1 MNKSETICSLAAS
14 LAKAQGEF
22 TAIAK
27 NRSVEITMKTG
38 GKFKFKYADLDAII
52 EATRPALS
60 KNGLAII
67 QPIIDD
73 KLLTIITHSSGEFI
87 ESSMPLPAR
96 IGDDPKQY
104 GAHISYLRRYAYQ
117 SLICVMADDDLDAN
131 GDDLPKQPVNKPKQ
145 PQQPTTQQEAPTR
158 RLSSA
163 ERELGVKDMKA
174 APDEA
179 ALKEALLGWHKA
191 AKDIGDK
198 ESVAFFNDCYHQ
210 CAAAFAEY

>member
-1 MNKSETICSLAAS
+1 MQKSESIAALAAS

-27 NRSVEITMKTG
+27 NRNVKITMKSG
-38 GKFKFKYADLDAII
+38 GEFKFKYADLDAII
-52 EATRPALS
+52 ESTRPALS

-96 IGDDPKQY
+96 IGEDPKQY

-117 SLICVMADDDLDAN
+117 SLVCVMADDDLDSN
-131 GDDLPKQPVNKPKQ
+131 GDDLPKQPIHKTQ
-145 PQQPTTQQEAPTR
+145 QQPTQ
-158 RLSSA
+158 RLSNDV
-163 ERELGVKDMKA
+163 REAGVKDMKA
-174 APDEA
+174 APDLSA
-179 ALKEALLGWHKA
+179 LQHVLKECHKL

-198 ESVAFFNDCYHQ
+198 ESVVFFNNYYKECEL
-210 CAAAFAEY
+210 AFA

>member
-1 MNKSETICSLAAS
+1 MNKSETIGALAAS
-14 LAKAQGEF
+14 LSKAQGEF

-27 NRSVEITMKTG
+27 NRLVEITMKTG

-131 GDDLPKQPVNKPKQ
+131 GDDLPKQPPANKPQTKQ
-145 PQQPTTQQEAPTR
+145 AESK
-158 RLSSA
+158 RLSND
-163 ERELGVKDMKA
+163 ERELCVKDMKA
-174 APDEA
+174 APDLS
-179 ALKEALLGWHKA
+179 ALQQAVKDAHAL
-191 AKDIGDK
+191 AKSIGDK
-198 ESVAFFNDCYHQ
+198 ESIAFFNECYKS
-210 CAAAFAEY
+210 CEAAFAD

>member
-1 MNKSETICSLAAS
+1 MNKSETIGALAAS
-14 LAKAQGEF
+14 LAKAQCEF
-22 TAIAK
+22 TAIPK
-27 NRSVEITMKTG
+27 NRLVEITMKTG

-131 GDDLPKQPVNKPKQ
+131 GDDLPKQPINKPKP
-145 PQQPTTQQEAPTR
+145 PQQPELPPR

-163 ERELGVKDMKA
+163 EREIFVKEMKSAPDLSALQQIVKDSH
-174 APDEA
+174 
-179 ALKEALLGWHKA
+179 AL
-191 AKDIGDK
+191 AKTVNDK
-198 ESVAFFNDCYHQ
+198 ESIAFFNDCYSS
-210 CAAAFAEY
+210 CAAAFD

>member
-1 MNKSETICSLAAS
+1 MNKSESIAALAAALS
-14 LAKAQGEF
+14 KAQGEF

-27 NRSVEITMKTG
+27 NRLVEITMKTG

-52 EATRPALS
+52 EATRPFLS

-73 KLLTIITHSSGEFI
+73 KLLTIVTHSSGEFI

-117 SLICVMADDDLDAN
+117 SLVCVMADDDLDAN
-131 GDDLPKQPVNKPKQ
+131 GDDLPKQPVNKQKP
-145 PQQPTTQQEAPTR
+145 PQQEAPPP
-158 RLSSA
+158 RLSNA
-163 ERELGVKDMKA
+163 QREQGVKDMKA
-174 APDEA
+174 APDLA
-179 ALKEALLGWHKA
+179 ALQHIVKECHALAEK
-191 AKDIGDK
+191 IGDK
-198 ESVAFFNDCYHQ
+198 ESKRFFNECYTE
-210 CAAAFAEY
+210 CASVFN

>member
-1 MNKSETICSLAAS
+1 MNKSETIGALAAS
-14 LAKAQGEF
+14 LSKAQGEF

-27 NRSVEITMKTG
+27 NRLVEITMKTG

-117 SLICVMADDDLDAN
+117 SLVCVMADDDLDAN
-131 GDDLPKQPVNKPKQ
+131 GDDLPKQPPLPKQ
-145 PQQPTTQQEAPTR
+145 QIKPAEAK
-158 RLSSA
+158 RLSND
-163 ERELGVKDMKA
+163 ERELYVKDMKA
-174 APDEA
+174 APDLK
-179 ALKEALLGWHKA
+179 ALQKV
-191 AKDIGDK
+191 AKDAHELADSVSDK
-198 ESVAFFNDCYHQ
+198 ESKRFFIDCYKS
-210 CAAAFAEY
+210 CEAAFSD